1 MRLELGSPVNCT
13 DGPFGKLADVVIDPT
28 KRRVTHLVVEPHG
41 DHGKA
46 RLVPIELANTE
57 AGRVFCDRG
66 SLFPGGGG
74 QARARRGV
82 RIHSARRITGPG
94 ARVGHRCRER
104 ARAALLRLWRRRRL
118 GYETVPAEYDPHV
131 SVTYDRI
138 PKGEVEIRRAS
149 EVTSADGHQLGKVD
163 GFLVDD
169 DDAITH
175 FVLERGHLWGRRGS
189 DDPDQRSSRASTP
202 TRSRSPSRRT
212 RSASSRRCPSTAGA
226 VSCPLAAGQTAG
238 QFGAQ
243 TAPLD

>member
-57 AGRVFCDRG
+57 QGESSAI
-66 SLFPGGGG
+66 
-74 QARARRGV
+74 GV
-82 RIHSARRITGPG
+82 RCSLEEAGQLEPVEEYAYIRLGESPDLEPG
-94 ARVGHRCRER
+94 WEVGVESVL
-104 ARAALLRLWRRRRL
+104 AQPYYGYGAGVGL
-118 GYETVPAEYDPHV
+118 GYEAVPAEYDQHV
-131 SVTYDRI
+131 SMTYDRI

-163 GFLVDD
+163 GFLVGE

-175 FVLERGHLWGRRGS
+175 FVLERGHLWGRREVTI
-189 DDPDQRSSRASTP
+189 PINAV
-202 TRSRSPSRRT
+202 
-212 RSASSRRCPSTAGA
+212 AGVHTDA
-226 VSCPLAAGQTAG
+226 VSLTLTKDEVGELPSVPVHRWGG
-238 QFGAQ
+238 
-243 TAPLD
+243 